1 MTMVSQYTFAGD
13 YTGTPHVWYMLGLS
27 LTPPVVEAIEKA
39 VDEVG
44 KYDAGKSI
52 FRVLKA
58 FIHASACR
66 RLVRH
71 SHLGCK
77 LRAVPDHCG

>member
-13 YTGTPHVWYMLGLS
+13 YTGTPHVMYMLGLS
-27 LTPPVVEAIEKA
+27 LTLLVVEAIEKA

-52 FRVLKA
+52 FRCAEGIYL
-58 FIHASACR
+58 
-66 RLVRH
+66 
-71 SHLGCK
+71 
-77 LRAVPDHCG
+77 